1 MIPIQSLI
9 PSTPVEALVRA
20 LLPDTAGLQL
30 DQVVVA
36 PEQLSLFVI
45 STQAEA
51 ACPICR
57 QLARRVQSHYT
68 RTLADLPWATV
79 RVQLHLHVRRFFCA
93 NPACPRK
100 IFTERLP
107 DLVVAYARRTN
118 RLRDQLLAAG
128 FALGGE
134 AGARHCAGQGM
145 PVSPDTLL
153 ALLRC
158 HLGPSHPTARVLGV
172 DDWSFRRGQRMG
184 TILVDL
190 EQHRPIDLLPD
201 STEQAFSAWLQAHPG
216 VEIISRDRGEAY
228 ASGGK
233 AGAPDAIH
241 VADRW
246 HLLKNLSD
254 SVQKLVARHTAALRQ
269 AAQTASPGPDP
280 AVLPPAPLPAPPQKR
295 RPHMPKP
302 APVSFQRTRQLA
314 MYQQVRALSNQGW
327 SVSALARHFSLSKM
341 TVRKYRDMEQFRD
354 QRSTARPSAVEPYRA
369 LVEQRWAEG
378 CSEVKQLWQELQAQG
393 YRGSYK
399 SVWMFTR
406 SWQPPTVLATPAP
419 PAAASPPARTPRQ
432 AMWLLTRKVDTLDD
446 EEQSYRERLCQ
457 LCPDVA
463 TAEALVQGFQILLR
477 EGRVEQLDGWL
488 EQASACGVRELRR
501 FALGLRQD
509 YAAVRAALEYPW
521 SQGQVE
527 GQVNRLK
534 QIKRQMYGRAKF
546 DLLRLRVLHRSG
558 P

>member
-1 MIPIQSLI
+1 MIIGNATTTGIESLDQWSMNLAHRLSRPFADLVGIHQAIGRLCVSNETDATLARMFPVQSLI
-9 PSTPVEALVRA
+9 PSTPLEALVRA

-30 DQVVVA
+30 EHLRVA
-36 PEQLSLFVI
+36 PDQLTLFVI

-51 ACPICR
+51 ACPICG

-100 IFTERLP
+100 IFTERLH

-153 ALLRC
+153 ALLRRL
-158 HLGPSHPTARVLGV
+158 LGPSHPTPRVLGV

-201 STEQAFSAWLQAHPG
+201 STEQAFSAWLVAHPG

-233 AGAPDAIH
+233 TGAPDAIH

-254 SVQKLVARHTAALRQ
+254 SVQKLVARHTTALRQ
-269 AAQTASPGPDP
+269 AVQTATPGAGP
-280 AVLPPAPLPAPPQKR
+280 AVLSPATLPALAQKR
-295 RPHMPKP
+295 RPRMPKS
-302 APVSFQRTRQLA
+302 APVSFQRSRQLA
-314 MYQQVRALSNQGW
+314 MYEQVQAL
-327 SVSALARHFSLSKM
+327 
-341 TVRKYRDMEQFRD
+341 
-354 QRSTARPSAVEPYRA
+354 
-369 LVEQRWAEG
+369 
-378 CSEVKQLWQELQAQG
+378 
-393 YRGSYK
+393 
-399 SVWMFTR
+399 
-406 SWQPPTVLATPAP
+406 
-419 PAAASPPARTPRQ
+419 
-432 AMWLLTRKVDTLDD
+432 
-446 EEQSYRERLCQ
+446 
-457 LCPDVA
+457 
-463 TAEALVQGFQILLR
+463 
-477 EGRVEQLDGWL
+477 
-488 EQASACGVRELRR
+488 
-501 FALGLRQD
+501 
-509 YAAVRAALEYPW
+509 
-521 SQGQVE
+521 
-527 GQVNRLK
+527 
-534 QIKRQMYGRAKF
+534 
-546 DLLRLRVLHRSG
+546 
-558 P
+558 